1 MEQTQ
6 KRETGIVRSNRETA
20 RGHYVIEVELPGLFG
35 VVCPGQFVMFRPGTG
50 ETPLLSRPFSVCSQT
65 ETGETTRIELLY
77 RVVGAGTAR
86 MALLRQ
92 GDTVNVLGPLGRGFD
107 MDEGRR
113 VILVAGG
120 VGVAPLIFYAGLRRA
135 REEDSG
141 RVRIVAYVGAADE
154 ESIVGV
160 ERLEPHCDEVKIAT
174 DDGSRGFRGT
184 VTELFRNDVKYY
196 EKKAVVVRACGPRA
210 MLSALA
216 DVLDGQG
223 IACQV
228 SMEERMACGI
238 GACLGCAVKVRLGD
252 GSVGYRRV
260 CKEGPVFDMEDIDWH
275 EN

>member
-1 MEQTQ
+1 MEQMR

-20 RGHYVIEVELPGLFG
+20 RGHYVIEVELSG
-35 VVCPGQFVMFRPGTG
+35 VFDVVSPGQFVMFRPGTG

-65 ETGETTRIELLY
+65 ETGETTKIELLY
-77 RVVGAGTAR
+77 RVVGTGTAR
-86 MALLRQ
+86 MASLRQ

-107 MDEGRR
+107 MDKGSRL
-113 VILVAGG
+113 ILVAGG
-120 VGVAPLIFYAGLRRA
+120 VGVAPLIFYAGRRRA
-135 REEDSG
+135 QEDGG
-141 RVRIVAYVGAADE
+141 RVRIIAYVGAADE
-154 ESIVGV
+154 DSIAGAD
-160 ERLEPHCDEVKIAT
+160 RLEQYCDEVKIAT

-184 VTELFRNDVKYY
+184 VTELFRNDVKHYGK
-196 EKKAVVVRACGPRA
+196 EASVVRACGPRA

-216 DVLDGQG
+216 EVLDGHD

-238 GACLGCAVKVRLGD
+238 GACLGCAVRVRLDD

-275 EN
+275 ED

>member
-1 MEQTQ
+1 MEQMR

-35 VVCPGQFVMFRPGTG
+35 VVNPGQFVMFRPGAG

-65 ETGETTRIELLY
+65 ETGETTKIELLY

-86 MALLRQ
+86 MASLRQ

-120 VGVAPLIFYAGLRRA
+120 VGVAPLISYADRRRA
-135 REEDSG
+135 QEEGG
-141 RVRIVAYVGAADE
+141 RVRIIAYVGAADE
-154 ESIVGV
+154 ESIAGV
-160 ERLEPHCDEVKIAT
+160 DRLEQYCDEVKIAT

-184 VTELFRNDVKYY
+184 VTELFRTDVEHH
-196 EKKAVVVRACGPRA
+196 EKTASAVRACGPRA

-216 DVLDGQG
+216 DVLDGHD
-223 IACQV
+223 IVCQV

-238 GACLGCAVKVRLGD
+238 GACLGCAVRVRLND

-260 CKEGPVFDMEDIDWH
+260 CKDGPVFDMEDIDWH
-275 EN
+275 ED